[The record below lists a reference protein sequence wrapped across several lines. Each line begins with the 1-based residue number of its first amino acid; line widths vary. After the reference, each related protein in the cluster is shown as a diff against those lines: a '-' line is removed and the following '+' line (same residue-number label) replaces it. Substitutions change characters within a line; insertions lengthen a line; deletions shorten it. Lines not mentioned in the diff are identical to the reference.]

1 LANRRIQRG
10 KELSDY
16 LRAMNEDV
24 TKLNNRNYVTSIAAN
39 AIGSDQIGSDVV
51 LDNKTISSS
60 NYLPGISGWMIDGFG
75 NSEFANVLVRGDI
88 NAYSGTIGYW
98 NISQPLVSR
107 TFGDYV
113 LRGTLLESSN
123 LGLTDDGVETGTYVG
138 LFKSYVDVE
147 VSITSISRDSE
158 IATAIVLDHNYSVGD
173 YIRVSIDEDSSFNT
187 NSAVIVDISS
197 TSFKY
202 YSAGSDVVIAEA
214 TGFSILAIRDIAG
227 LYLRD
232 YSKAEF
238 DYGYFS
244 NTGVAYVSAEDVN
257 LIENP
262 SFEYIDSGATPVS
275 SNVSWTAAAGST
287 FSLEQFNN
295 SNAITTVRR
304 VGSTAT
310 IATTVPHGFVVGD
323 PVIVTVDGDSSF
335 NNGGAPVSVL
345 TVPTTTTFTYTSVGS
360 AVSTTTVYYSTAVGP
375 QHQYDS
381 SYGGKVLWSSALSTY
396 LTGKID
402 YLVGTSYNI
411 FDSQRV
417 LYLGMTMFPSY
428 VATRSTPT
436 AVARYNNSGS
446 LYWQIDT
453 NVAHKL
459 SGGDT
464 VLLDFDGVQFDPTY
478 GEYIGHI
485 SRQNVTGGFTRT
497 RTVLSSPAPTSTR
510 FYVDSGSSFTA
521 TLGDGVTLIN
531 VDEIRAP
538 NTTVA
543 DLGSDA
549 YGTRPAYVYKVVNAA
564 FNLSEIRFRF
574 GNGSTVNISDVLSID
589 TRSNWDTE
597 SNKYLISDS
606 NLYALGYNDVGT
618 GIPYMYKPVQ
628 TIIDA
633 NALQTSYRLL
643 DPTNYTAGTDIY
655 IDIPAW
661 MYTHDGAGY
670 VSASP
675 TKISSFT
682 YILDNLYLSTT
693 TKSFFGG
700 SLPNVRWASS
710 TVEDPSYDPA
720 QASIEGTKQWINI
733 DLDSQT
739 AYLDY
744 FNYVGFKQSNFSRS
758 MLVSP
763 NITTSDSISAKI
775 VIPTDHET
783 LTVTSG
789 TYRYINNGGDYID
802 LVSSLKTVTGDRD
815 TGFELVASKKY
826 HSGVSETILAEETAL
841 IAGYWDESSSES
853 VVKVKAERFVLSG
866 QYTDY
871 ITSTA
876 SGTTIHGDLTVNG
889 YTTTVN
895 STTVTVD
902 DKNIELASTASPSDA
917 LADGAGITV
926 KGTGDKT
933 WSWIDAT
940 DAWTSNQDINIVSPG
955 TSYEIVGTSVLNAT
969 TLGSGV
975 VNSSLTKVGA
985 LSGGTAGFVKVD
997 ASGNLTSTSASASM
1011 TALMGFTTT
1020 VTSGTAVVLTN
1031 ASTYYQQFTGSTAQT
1046 ITLPVTSTLATGWTF
1061 HIVNNNTAGDLTVNS
1076 SGGNLVITVI
1086 PGTTA
1091 MVTCIATAGTGAAN
1105 WEAGL
1110 TDFSTYTGTGSVAL
1124 SISPTFTGTVNT
1136 NAITAGGLASFNN
1149 NISAFGTST
1158 FWANQQLS
1166 LAVRNGTNYAGN
1178 LVQYSINDT
1187 TVTGGVTARGL
1198 LWAGTATGAEN
1209 NFTYNLSATN
1219 PFLTSSTATF
1229 TVSTVQ
1235 TYNPFAVGQRII
1247 VSGASQAQYNGSW
1260 ISTAVGG
1267 SSGAW
1272 TVTISS
1278 GSGTT
1283 PFTNSG
1289 AITATGTI
1297 ALEPAAFFKAPS
1309 PGTAALVI
1317 KSAGTSGNATDP
1329 FRFFDSAGALK
1340 TYITSAGD
1348 FVAPAISAIWSITSS
1363 AQDATVNA
1371 MRTRTSLAS
1380 GYKAN
1385 LQTWESSTTVLAGIN
1400 NRGQF
1405 FTGGTS
1411 VLSGATTATTA
1422 ASAASATVA
1431 TYTVGTVSTVNPYAI
1446 GQLITTAGFSA
1457 ETYFNGTFYVTAIG
1471 GSSGAWTITIVGS
1484 GFTVASATVQGT
1496 ITIPAQASITPA
1508 SAGTIGLVV
1517 RGTTSQAANLFE
1529 TQDSAG
1535 AIKFYVDSAGNS
1547 NFSSGSWFQNSTGK
1561 LAIGLSSSVIGLLIK
1576 GASGQGVDLLQL
1588 QNNGSTPLF
1597 KVDQN
1602 GFMVAGGATVLS
1614 NALISASIY
1623 GTTQVGVAI
1632 RGTSGQTA
1640 DLLVLQNNS
1649 TTSVSGFDSASNLF
1663 VNNTYRGFSTIAAN
1677 PANTTYWKIATLPIS
1692 TSGTYDHIIVDAL
1705 LDDSWGSNQK
1715 VHARVL
1721 LSNRNGLTYRYYL
1734 NGTVRTNSRITVY
1747 TEADGSE
1754 SVYMQ
1759 LAASTYSAFSYN
1771 ITHGIAGVTIY
1782 KNPTSTTTAPTGTLA
1797 FDSGNIATYVPQMY
1811 VPYTGAPQIQGNSI
1825 AYLASP
1831 TFTSTSAAA
1840 SVMILKGLASQVE
1853 DLTKWQNSSGTVL
1866 GGVDSLGQIYT
1877 GSTTP
1882 LTAQVGG
1889 TPTATAGTGSIATIT
1904 LTSASN
1910 LAVGD
1915 LITASGFTTAT
1926 GTYNTTAPALVTAVS
1941 NSSPFTISYAATGT
1955 GTASVFGT
1963 INAVA
1968 QASITPR
1975 SPGTTGLIIK
1985 SYSGQQNA
1993 PLQQW
1998 LNVSGTQVGAF
2009 YGNGTL
2015 VAAYLA
2021 GPDTSTSM
2029 TFSNSKNIQ
2038 FFSGTAAYAGG
2049 AGVMGIANATT
2060 APTSNPTGGG
2070 ILYVNAGA
2078 LTYRGTG
2085 GSAATIVN
2093 ADGTQPIFSANN
2105 TFTGVQAFNNAV
2117 NIGSG
2122 LNSAVGLE
2130 MGYTGGA
2137 ATTPFIDFHS
2147 GVTNIDFDSRIIAS
2161 GGNGTNGQGT
2171 LTYTAATN
2179 TFTGSVATSV
2189 GLNLTSTASTI
2200 TLNGSVG
2207 TSGQVLTSA
2216 GAGATPTWTTISTS
2230 TGTVTSVGLS
2240 LPTGLSVTPSSITT
2254 SGTFAVTYSAGYAIP
2269 TTASQT
2275 NWDTAFGWGNHA
2287 SAGYLTTSAA
2297 ASTYQPLDT
2306 DLTAIAALTGSSGF
2320 LKTNGAGTWSVD
2332 TATYLTS
2339 LGIGSSTQ
2347 GWDADLDAISAIST
2361 TGILKRTGANTWAT
2375 ITDNSTNWDTAYGW
2389 GNHASAGYLTT
2400 RSYIGQTQA
2409 TASGTNMAVTGITSI
2424 TGATGTTDIAFN
2436 SAATT
2441 SAASGAINVITGTT
2455 TTSGTTGAVTVRS
2468 GNSAAAS
2475 GAVTL
2480 TTGTSVGTTSG
2491 TLTLSTGSLSSG
2503 NGTSGSLAISTGA
2516 AGANGNSGAI
2526 TMDVG
2531 TKTTGSFG
2539 TITIGGTNASAIAI
2553 GNATNT
2559 ATSNLISSTSINLNS
2574 PAINSNAATLALL
2587 ATPTTITAG
2596 AAATAVTIGASTGTL
2611 TLNNPTITTSV
2622 ISGTLALFNT
2632 GLTGT
2637 LSIGGAAGTINI
2649 GASTTTKAINIGTAT
2664 TSGNSS
2670 TIRIGTA
2677 QAATTSEIFLQGV
2690 VYVGKDVSGTG
2701 NQTGYSSQVIASSV
2715 SATGATGNATAGSL
2729 DIRSGS
2735 AGLSDINNPGTA
2747 TSGNITMDVGSSSTT
2762 GGSPLYGTIT
2772 IGQFNAS
2779 AVNIGRSG
2787 VTTAINGS
2795 IVANTAAT
2803 STTSQLRLVTGTVP
2817 TTASQQFGMVSADA
2831 ESIQLATTKTTGA
2844 GPGFGYIRAPQMV
2857 YAIAN
2862 SGAATTTT
2870 PVSPFA
2876 AANDVLSSLEVNK
2889 YYRFRGVYY
2898 VTSTFTSGTATIQLA
2913 FTFAN
2918 APVSFKYNY
2927 KTYKSTGVTAFDLAG
2942 VSTTNAAT
2950 TVSSAVTA
2958 TGTYAIE
2965 FEGFFT
2971 SNATTGGSLTPQFQM
2986 SATGSSTIATVG
2998 SFFEVEKLNAT
3009 GATTPGLIA
3018 GNWA

>member
-1 LANRRIQRG
+1 
-10 KELSDY
+10 
-16 LRAMNEDV
+16 MNEDV
-24 TKLNNRNYVTSIAAN
+24 TKLNNRNHVTSIAAN

-123 LGLTDDGVETGTYVG
+123 LGLTDDGVDIGTYVG
-138 LFKSYVDVE
+138 LFKSYVDTE

-158 IATAIVLDHNYSVGD
+158 IATAIVLSHNYSVGD
-173 YIRVSIDEDSSFNT
+173 YIKVSIDEDSSFNT

-214 TGFSILAIRDIAG
+214 TGFSILDIRDIAG

-262 SFEYIDSGATPVS
+262 SFEYIDSGLTPVS

-287 FSLEQFNN
+287 FSLEKFNDGTDPQF
-295 SNAITTVRR
+295 
-304 VGSTAT
+304 
-310 IATTVPHGFVVGD
+310 
-323 PVIVTVDGDSSF
+323 
-335 NNGGAPVSVL
+335 
-345 TVPTTTTFTYTSVGS
+345 
-360 AVSTTTVYYSTAVGP
+360 
-375 QHQYDS
+375 QYDS

-396 LTGKID
+396 FAGRID

-411 FDSQRV
+411 FKSGRV

-428 VATRSTPT
+428 VATRSVPT
-436 AVARYNNSGS
+436 AIARYNSSGT
-446 LYWQIDT
+446 LYWRIDT
-453 NVAHKL
+453 SSAHGL

-464 VLLDFDGVQFDPTY
+464 ALLDFEGKQFDPTY
-478 GEYIGHI
+478 GEWMDYMPR
-485 SRQNVTGGFTRT
+485 SVTGGTTRT
-497 RTVLSSPAPTSTR
+497 YTVLASPAPTSTS
-510 FYVDSGSSFTA
+510 FYVNSGYSSTA
-521 TLGDGVTLIN
+521 TLGNGITLLNVTNIDPVNTDTATFGV
-531 VDEIRAP
+531 DP
-538 NTTVA
+538 
-543 DLGSDA
+543 
-549 YGTRPAYVYKVVNAA
+549 YGTRPGAYVYKVLNAA

-574 GNGSTVNISDVLSID
+574 NNGSTVNISDVASID

-597 SNKYLISDS
+597 SNKYLISDPT
-606 NLYALGYNDVGT
+606 LYALGYNDASI
-618 GIPYMYKPVQ
+618 GIPSMYKSVQ

-633 NALQTSYRLL
+633 NALQSSYESL
-643 DPTNYTAGTDIY
+643 DPTSYAAGTDIY
-655 IDIPAW
+655 IDLPAW
-661 MYTHDGAGY
+661 TYSHDGAGY

-675 TKISSFT
+675 TKISSFA

-841 IAGYWDESSSES
+841 IAGYWDESSSKS
-853 VVKVKAERFVLSG
+853 IVKIKAEIFTLSG

-871 ITSTA
+871 ITATS

-889 YTTTVN
+889 TTTTVN

-902 DKNIELASTASPSDA
+902 DKNIELASTGSPSDV

-940 DAWTSNQDINIVSPG
+940 NSWTSNQDINIVSTG
-955 TSYEIVGTSVLNAT
+955 TDFRIGGTSVLNNT
-969 TLGSGV
+969 TLGAAIA
-975 VNSSLTKVGA
+975 NSSLSKVA
-985 LSGGTAGFVKVD
+985 PLSGGTAGFVKVD
-997 ASGNLTSTSASASM
+997 ASGNLTSTSASESM

-1158 FWANQQLS
+1158 FWTNQQLS

-1309 PGTAALVI
+1309 PGTSALVI
-1317 KSAGTSGNATDP
+1317 KAAGVSGTATDP
-1329 FRFFDSAGALK
+1329 FRYFDSAGALK

-1422 ASAASATVA
+1422 ASASSATVA

-1614 NALISASIY
+1614 NAVISASIY
-1623 GTTQVGVAI
+1623 GTTQVGMAI

-1663 VNNTYRGFSTIAAN
+1663 VNNTYYGFNTIVAN

-1692 TSGTYDHIIVDAL
+1692 TAGTYDHIIVDAL

-1721 LSNRNGLTYRYYL
+1721 LGNRNGFTYRYYL

-1771 ITHGIAGVTIY
+1771 ITHGIAGVIIY

-1797 FDSGNIATYVPQMY
+1797 FDSGNIATYIPQMY

-1825 AYLASP
+1825 SY
-1831 TFTSTSAAA
+1831 TTHTH
-1840 SVMILKGLASQVE
+1840 G
-1853 DLTKWQNSSGTVL
+1853 NVL
-1866 GGVDSLGQIYT
+1866 S
-1877 GSTTP
+1877 
-1882 LTAQVGG
+1882 GG
-1889 TPTATAGTGSIATIT
+1889 TMTTSVTATNPVKVVIT
-1904 LTSASN
+1904 
-1910 LAVGD
+1910 D
-1915 LITASGFTTAT
+1915 SG
-1926 GTYNTTAPALVTAVS
+1926 
-1941 NSSPFTISYAATGT
+1941 
-1955 GTASVFGT
+1955 
-1963 INAVA
+1963 
-1968 QASITPR
+1968 
-1975 SPGTTGLIIK
+1975 
-1985 SYSGQQNA
+1985 
-1993 PLQQW
+1993 
-1998 LNVSGTQVGAF
+1998 NV
-2009 YGNGTL
+2009 L
-2015 VAAYLA
+2015 
-2021 GPDTSTSM
+2021 
-2029 TFSNSKNIQ
+2029 
-2038 FFSGTAAYAGG
+2038 
-2049 AGVMGIANATT
+2049 
-2060 APTSNPTGGG
+2060 
-2070 ILYVNAGA
+2070 
-2078 LTYRGTG
+2078 
-2085 GSAATIVN
+2085 
-2093 ADGTQPIFSANN
+2093 
-2105 TFTGVQAFNNAV
+2105 
-2117 NIGSG
+2117 
-2122 LNSAVGLE
+2122 
-2130 MGYTGGA
+2130 
-2137 ATTPFIDFHS
+2137 
-2147 GVTNIDFDSRIIAS
+2147 
-2161 GGNGTNGQGT
+2161 GT
-2171 LTYTAATN
+2171 LTTTGASGT
-2179 TFTGSVATSV
+2179 TFLRGD
-2189 GLNLTSTASTI
+2189 
-2200 TLNGSVG
+2200 G
-2207 TSGQVLTSA
+2207 TW
-2216 GAGATPTWTTISTS
+2216 ATPVAG
-2230 TGTVTSVGLS
+2230 TGTVTSVGMTV
-2240 LPTGLSVTPSSITT
+2240 PTGLSVTPSTITT
-2254 SGTFAVTYSAGYAIP
+2254 SGTFAVTYSVGYAIP
-2269 TTASQT
+2269 TTSDVS
-2275 NWDTAFGWGNHA
+2275 NGVTAYGWGNHA
-2287 SAGYLTTSAA
+2287 SAGYLTTSTA

-2306 DLTAIAALTGSSGF
+2306 DLTAIAALTGTSGF

-2339 LGIGSSTQ
+2339 LGVGSSTQ
-2347 GWDADLDAISAIST
+2347 AWDADLDAISTIST
-2361 TGILKRTGANTWAT
+2361 TGILKRTGTNTWAT
-2375 ITDNSTNWDTAYGW
+2375 ITDNSTNWDTAFGW

-2400 RSYIGQTQA
+2400 RSYVGQTQT

-2455 TTSGTTGAVTVRS
+2455 TTSGTTGATTLRS

-2475 GAVTL
+2475 GAVTVS
-2480 TTGTSVGTTSG
+2480 TGTAVATTSG
-2491 TLTLSTGSLSSG
+2491 TLTLSTGNASG
-2503 NGTSGSLAISTGA
+2503 TGGVSGAISIATGA
-2516 AGANGNSGAI
+2516 AGSTGNSGAI

-2559 ATSNLISSTSINLNS
+2559 ATTNLISSTSINLNS

-2587 ATPTTITAG
+2587 ATSTTITAG

-2649 GASTTTKAINIGTAT
+2649 GASTTSKTINIGTAT
-2664 TSGNSS
+2664 TTGNSS

-2677 QAATTSEIFLQGV
+2677 QAATTSDIYLQGV
-2690 VYVGKDVSGTG
+2690 VYLGKDVTGTG
-2701 NQTGYSSQVIASSV
+2701 NQTGYTSQVIASGV
-2715 SATGATGNATAGSL
+2715 TATGLTGNATGGSL
-2729 DIRSGS
+2729 DIRSGG
-2735 AGLSDINNPGTA
+2735 AALSDINNGGNA
-2747 TSGNITMDVGSSSTT
+2747 TSGNITMDVGSASTT
-2762 GGSPLYGTIT
+2762 GGAPLYGTIT

-2787 VTTAINGS
+2787 VTTTINGS

-2817 TTASQQFGMVSADA
+2817 TTASQQFGMISADA

-2844 GPGFGYIRAPQMV
+2844 GAGFGFIRAPQMV

-2862 SGAATTTT
+2862 SGAATTNTA
-2870 PVSPFA
+2870 VSPFA
-2876 AANDVLSSLEVNK
+2876 STNDVLSSLEVNK

-2898 VTSTFTSGTATIQLA
+2898 FTSTFTSGTATIQLA

-2918 APVSFKYNY
+2918 GPVTFKYNY
-2927 KTYKSTGVTAFDLAG
+2927 KTYKSTGVTTFDLAG

-2950 TVSSAVTA
+2950 TISASVTA
-2958 TGTYAIE
+2958 TASYAVE

-2986 SATGSSTIATVG
+2986 STTGSSTIATAG
-2998 SFFEVEKLNAT
+2998 SFFEIEKLNAT